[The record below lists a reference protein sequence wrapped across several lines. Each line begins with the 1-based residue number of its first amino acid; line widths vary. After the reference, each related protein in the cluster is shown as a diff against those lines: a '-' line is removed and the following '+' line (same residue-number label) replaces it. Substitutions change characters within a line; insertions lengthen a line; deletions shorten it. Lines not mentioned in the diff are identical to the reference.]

1 MVSFKLDASV
11 LSSFDA
17 YLAKLEYISMMM
29 CHLTAEF
36 NYGGCIA
43 NETKLQGIKSS
54 FWNFGM

>member
-54 FWNFGM
+54 F